1 MTNALLVTA
10 LLAFSAC
17 AELPTGRTYLSE
29 MEHDD
34 STFYRPEEDFPV
46 VGGDAEVKGMSMDDY
61 RRNRL
66 PRTKFERSEDRETQ
80 FLRQELRAL
89 ESAQAEEEMEFYQKH
104 KKKLAT
110 NSERIYYLKLPRGD
124 RRQYLQERGFIQSP
138 TKRSPASLS
147 QALSPRRSEVGIGM
161 SKNDVFASLGKPSRV
176 EIAGNPSYE
185 NERWIYQ
192 VNGSSKYIY
201 FESGTVQGWE

>member
-1 MTNALLVTA
+1 MTRYLLMTV
-10 LLAFSAC
+10 LLTLSAC

-34 STFYRPEEDFPV
+34 STFYHPDEDFPV
-46 VGGDAEVKGMSMDDY
+46 VGGDAEVTGMSMDEY

-66 PRTKFERSEDRETQ
+66 PRTESERGEDRETQ
-80 FLRQELRAL
+80 LLRQELRAL
-89 ESAQAEEEMEFYQKH
+89 EGTQSEEEMAFYQKY

-110 NSERIYYLKLPRGD
+110 NSEKIYYLKLPRGE
-124 RRQYLQERGFIQSP
+124 RHQYLQDRGFLNSP
-138 TKRSPASLS
+138 ASRTPASLS
-147 QALSPRRSEVGIGM
+147 QALNPRRSEVGIGM
-161 SKNDVFASLGKPSRV
+161 SKNDVVASLGKPSRV

-185 NERWIYQ
+185 NERWLYQ
-192 VNGSSKYIY
+192 VNGSNKYIY